1 MSADNGVYILK
12 TKDQYRVT
20 DAHAIENLY
29 WSFID
34 FDMKDEYVPT
44 RLVEYFGHTRYT
56 RDFEKAMK
64 VANAIARSLP
74 ILEYGIQIL
83 PVNKTWKQIVKE
95 AKELAVQEL
104 EVLKNENAESNK
116 WSYDIRQLE
125 KIISL

>member
-1 MSADNGVYILK
+1 MSADNGIYILK

-74 ILEYGIQIL
+74 ILEYGIRIL
-83 PVNKTWKQIVKE
+83 PINKTWKQIVKE
-95 AKELAVQEL
+95 AKELAVREL
-104 EVLKNENAESNK
+104 EILKNKDDKNGNWK
-116 WSYDIRQLE
+116 YKIQQLE
-125 KIISL
+125 RIILL